1 MFKPNVLCPTQRLE
15 IYIRKNELK
24 LLDSRKTV
32 FEKCTCKILQFDI
45 VMKQILFGN
54 GKISRAEF
62 LDLQPD
68 HESLFNEADT
78 NGDDHVDCEEF
89 KAAVHIFGG
98 EATCEQ

>member
-1 MFKPNVLCPTQRLE
+1 MVE
-15 IYIRKNELK
+15 MAAIREVTAMVETVVMVETAANDRRTSLSHSI
-24 LLDSRKTV
+24 LLHV
-32 FEKCTCKILQFDI
+32 FDAD
-45 VMKQILFGN
+45 GN

-68 HESLFNEADT
+68 HESLFDKADT

-98 EATCEQ
+98 EANCEK